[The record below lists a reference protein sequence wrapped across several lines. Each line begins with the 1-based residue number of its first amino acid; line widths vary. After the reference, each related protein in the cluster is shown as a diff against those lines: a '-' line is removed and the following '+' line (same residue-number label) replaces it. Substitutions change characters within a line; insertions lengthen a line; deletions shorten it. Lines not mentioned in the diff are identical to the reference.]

1 MSKKKENKKYYIVK
15 NSNSGP
21 RLYTKENFKKI
32 SLENINKEDIME
44 IVGLE
49 KAINTL
55 KKYEKKYKKNKIKNN
70 LYYVGEINN
79 TIYIFSKSKYK
90 KQTKENKKNF
100 KEILGYENACKYR
113 NILNKEK
120 KNMKNSHKKTDCKKS
135 SKIVK
140 NKNLKDIN
148 IYVDGSFRSQD
159 NTFSYGFV
167 FVENDKILKSNS
179 KRIKD
184 EKYLRYRNV
193 WAELKAATSAIET
206 AKKIGYSNINLYYDF
221 QGIEIFLNKD
231 YSRATSPFKV
241 LKRQYQEEMFEH
253 MKDVNVNFIKVKA
266 HSGDKFNNYVDKL
279 CKKAVLS

>member
-1 MSKKKENKKYYIVK
+1 MSKKKENAKYYIIK
-15 NSNSGP
+15 NLNSGP
-21 RLYTKENFKKI
+21 RLYKKENFEKI

-44 IVGLE
+44 VVGLE
-49 KAINTL
+49 KAANTL
-55 KKYEKKYKKNKIKNN
+55 KKYEKEYRKNKSKNN
-70 LYYVGEINN
+70 LYYVGQIKN
-79 TIYIFSKSKYK
+79 TIYIFNKNSYK
-90 KQTKENKKNF
+90 KQSKKNKKMF

-120 KNMKNSHKKTDCKKS
+120 KNMKNSHKKTDYKKS

-167 FVENDKILKSNS
+167 FVKNDEILKSS
-179 KRIKD
+179 SERIKS
-184 EKYLRYRNV
+184 EKYLRFRNV
-193 WAELKAATSAIET
+193 WSELKAATYAVET

-241 LKRQYQEEMFEH
+241 LKRQYQEEMFKY
-253 MKDVNVNFIKVKA
+253 MKDVSVNFIKVKA

-279 CKKAVLS
+279 CKKATFA